1 MTSRDAEAEAQ
12 FGSRRRKTSLDGAT
26 ALVTGASSGIGR
38 ATAEAFAAAGA
49 RLVLVARRADRLTEI
64 SRDLEARFG
73 TVTRCV
79 PLDVRDRAQVMSA
92 LGALG
97 EGWSDV
103 DVLVNAAG
111 LAAGRATFQDS
122 DPADWDRMLDTNV
135 SGVLSV
141 THTVL
146 PRMIERGTGHVVNIG
161 SLAGRAAYP
170 QGAVYCATKAALD
183 RITTGLR
190 MDLLGTG
197 VRISTVDPGLVE
209 TEFSIV
215 RFDGDQERAA
225 DVYRGL
231 TPLTAEDV
239 ADAVRWVVERP
250 HNMVVADMLLM
261 PIAQAGS
268 TAVHRTPDASA

>member
-1 MTSRDAEAEAQ
+1 MTSRDTVADGRE
-12 FGSRRRKTSLDGAT
+12 GSRRRPTSLDGAT

-38 ATAEAFAAAGA
+38 ATAETFAAAGA
-49 RLVLVARRADRLTEI
+49 RLVLVARRADRL
-64 SRDLEARFG
+64 EALSGELDARYG
-73 TVTRCV
+73 TATLSV
-79 PLDVRDRAQVMSA
+79 PLDVRDRTQVVAA
-92 LGALG
+92 LGGLKS
-97 EGWSDV
+97 EWRDV

-122 DPADWDRMLDTNV
+122 DPEDWDRMLDTNV

-141 THTVL
+141 THTLL

-183 RITTGLR
+183 RITAGIR

-197 VRISTVDPGLVE
+197 VRVSTVDPGLVE
-209 TEFSIV
+209 TEFSVV
-215 RFDGDQERAA
+215 RFHGDEQRAA
-225 DVYRGL
+225 EVYRGL

-250 HNMVVADMLLM
+250 RNMVIADMLLM

-268 TAVHRTPDASA
+268 TAVHREPNA

>member
-1 MTSRDAEAEAQ
+1 MASRDAEVSFE
-12 FGSRRRKTSLDGAT
+12 GRRRETSLDGAT

-38 ATAEAFAAAGA
+38 ATAESFAAAGA
-49 RLVLVARRADRLTEI
+49 RLVLVARRADRLAELARELELRYATV
-64 SRDLEARFG
+64 SR
-73 TVTRCV
+73 CI
-79 PLDVRDRAQVMSA
+79 PLDVRDRTQVVGA

-97 EGWSDV
+97 ADWRDV

-111 LAAGRATFQDS
+111 LAAGRAMFQDS
-122 DPADWDRMLDTNV
+122 DPEDWDRMLDTNV

-141 THTVL
+141 THTLL

-197 VRISTVDPGLVE
+197 VRVSTVDPGLVE
-209 TEFSIV
+209 TEFSVV
-215 RFDGDQERAA
+215 RFGGDQERAA

-250 HNMVVADMLLM
+250 RNMVVADMLLM

-268 TAVHRTPDASA
+268 TAVHRTPDVSA

>member
-1 MTSRDAEAEAQ
+1 MA
-12 FGSRRRKTSLDGAT
+12 RRR
-26 ALVTGASSGIGR
+26 SSR
-38 ATAEAFAAAGA
+38 
-49 RLVLVARRADRLTEI
+49 ARRAVSAARPRSPSLQPVLDWCS
-64 SRDLEARFG
+64 SRDGRTDWLSSRESSSCATPPCHG
-73 TVTRCV
+73 GI
-79 PLDVRDRAQVMSA
+79 PLDVRDRTQVVGA

-97 EGWSDV
+97 ADWRDV

-111 LAAGRATFQDS
+111 LAAGRAMFQDS
-122 DPADWDRMLDTNV
+122 DPEDWDRMLDTNV

-141 THTVL
+141 THTLL

-197 VRISTVDPGLVE
+197 VRVSTVDPGLVE
-209 TEFSIV
+209 TEFSVV
-215 RFDGDQERAA
+215 RFGGDQERAA

-250 HNMVVADMLLM
+250 RNMVVADMLLM

-268 TAVHRTPDASA
+268 TAVHRTPDVSA